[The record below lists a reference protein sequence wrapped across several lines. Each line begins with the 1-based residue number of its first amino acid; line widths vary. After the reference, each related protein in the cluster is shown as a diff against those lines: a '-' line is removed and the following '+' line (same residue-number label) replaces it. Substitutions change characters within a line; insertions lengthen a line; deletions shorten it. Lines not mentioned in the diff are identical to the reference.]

1 MREMTDDMLDAGVA
15 KMSETAKEYF
25 CPVNVALEVI
35 TGKWKPGILC
45 ELNEGP
51 RRFSDLK
58 RVLPGISEKVLSTHL
73 RQLEA
78 DGIVAR
84 REFRDGGV
92 HATEYSF
99 TAHGATLRPAL
110 TALARWGMENKE
122 TPHGRSPAP

>member
-1 MREMTDDMLDAGVA
+1 MN
-15 KMSETAKEYF
+15 ETETEYF
-25 CPVNVALEVI
+25 CPVNLALDVI
-35 TGKWKPGILC
+35 SGKWKPGILC

-58 RVLPGISEKVLSTHL
+58 RVLTGVSEKVLSEHL
-73 RQLEA
+73 KQLEA

-92 HATEYSF
+92 LATEYSF

-110 TALARWGMENKE
+110 KALAHWGIENRDA
-122 TPHGRSPAP
+122 PRGRPPSP

>member
-1 MREMTDDMLDAGVA
+1 MTT
-15 KMSETAKEYF
+15 SPPRYF

-35 TGKWKPGILC
+35 SGKWKPGILC

-84 REFRDGGV
+84 REFLDGGV

-99 TAHGATLRPAL
+99 TTHGATLRPAL
-110 TALARWGMENKE
+110 VALAHWGLANK
-122 TPHGRSPAP
+122 GGRRARSPAR